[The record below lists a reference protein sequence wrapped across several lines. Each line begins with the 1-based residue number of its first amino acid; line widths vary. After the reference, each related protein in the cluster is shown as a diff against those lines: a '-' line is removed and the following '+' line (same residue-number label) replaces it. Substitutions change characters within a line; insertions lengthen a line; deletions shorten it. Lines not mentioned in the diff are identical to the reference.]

1 MMTTARAAAA
11 THHQSSGRPSAES
24 TSVAAATGR
33 SSGCGRGAA
42 VDRRG
47 AAVDRQRRSDAGVYE
62 VCASLAR
69 SRVSRVRSP
78 QRKRR
83 VERVSRSRHTEANR
97 RVPEKLLEKLLETVL
112 EKLLEAIRDH
122 SRRLKWS
129 RTVSNGLEKLLEK
142 FLQKASHQKTS
153 LFRFRFAEHSA
164 WQIRTSPFDSWK
176 TLGTLESPWESSRS
190 FFGGHWNPYYV
201 Y

>member
-97 RVPEKLLEKLLETVL
+97 RVPEKLLEILLETVL
-112 EKLLEAIRDH
+112 EKLLEEGATEGR
-122 SRRLKWS
+122 
-129 RTVSNGLEKLLEK
+129 
-142 FLQKASHQKTS
+142 A
-153 LFRFRFAEHSA
+153 
-164 WQIRTSPFDSWK
+164 
-176 TLGTLESPWESSRS
+176 
-190 FFGGHWNPYYV
+190 
-201 Y
+201 

>member
-97 RVPEKLLEKLLETVL
+97 RVPEKLLEKLLERGVT
-112 EKLLEAIRDH
+112 ASQIY
-122 SRRLKWS
+122 
-129 RTVSNGLEKLLEK
+129 NIGLECLMLCSAKLPSEEEITNIEN
-142 FLQKASHQKTS
+142 FS
-153 LFRFRFAEHSA
+153 
-164 WQIRTSPFDSWK
+164 
-176 TLGTLESPWESSRS
+176 SSRDS
-190 FFGGHWNPYYV
+190 DT
-201 Y
+201 

>member
-112 EKLLEAIRDH
+112 EKLLEEGATEGRAWAPPHETYSGWGATSSFFCAVSSPPIVVEATKCCAPLKN
-122 SRRLKWS
+122 RLKCEIWETWGAAYG
-129 RTVSNGLEKLLEK
+129 RNGWVGEK
-142 FLQKASHQKTS
+142 
-153 LFRFRFAEHSA
+153 
-164 WQIRTSPFDSWK
+164 QIP
-176 TLGTLESPWESSRS
+176 
-190 FFGGHWNPYYV
+190 
-201 Y
+201 